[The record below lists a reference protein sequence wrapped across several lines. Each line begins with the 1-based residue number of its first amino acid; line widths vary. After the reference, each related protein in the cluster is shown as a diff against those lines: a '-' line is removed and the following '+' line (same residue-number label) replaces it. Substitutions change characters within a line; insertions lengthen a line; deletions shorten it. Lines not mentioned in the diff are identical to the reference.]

1 MGAQPSLGAD
11 ELRARAYLRALDA
24 RPVGH
29 QPAPRPAAPPAP
41 TPPEDPAM
49 LLALTIAGLAPGI
62 ATALLLRHRGWTIA
76 LLAGLGVTVS
86 LPLLLVAAMLAFPP
100 LGLAVAVA
108 SIAAALHAYDD
119 GRVLAG
125 TAWAL
130 SAAISLTCAGV
141 AL

>member
-1 MGAQPSLGAD
+1 MGGQPPPGAD
-11 ELRARAYLRALDA
+11 ELRARHYLHHLDA
-24 RPVGH
+24 HPFGH
-29 QPAPRPAAPPAP
+29 QPAVPPAP

-49 LLALTIAGLAPGI
+49 LLAIALAGLAPGL
-62 ATALLLRHRGWTIA
+62 ATAWLLRHRGWPVA
-76 LLAGLGVTVS
+76 LAAGLGVTAS
-86 LPLLLVAAMLAFPP
+86 LPFLLVAAMVAFPP
-100 LGLAVAVA
+100 LGLAVALA
-108 SIAAALHAYDD
+108 SIAAVLHAYDD

>member
-1 MGAQPSLGAD
+1 MTSQGAD
-11 ELRARAYLRALDA
+11 ELRARHYLHTLDA
-24 RPVGH
+24 HPFGH
-29 QPAPRPAAPPAP
+29 QPAAPPAP
-41 TPPEDPAM
+41 TPPEDPDM
-49 LLALTIAGLAPGI
+49 LLAIALAGLAPGL
-62 ATALLLRHRGWTIA
+62 ATAWLLRHRGWPVA
-76 LLAGLGVTVS
+76 LAAGLVVTTS
-86 LPLLLVAAMLAFPP
+86 LPLLLVAAMVAFPP
-100 LGLAVAVA
+100 LGLAVALG

>member
-1 MGAQPSLGAD
+1 MTSQGAD
-11 ELRARAYLRALDA
+11 ELRARHYLHTLDA
-24 RPVGH
+24 HPFGH
-29 QPAPRPAAPPAP
+29 QPAAPPAP
-41 TPPEDPAM
+41 TPPEDPDM

-62 ATALLLRHRGWTIA
+62 ATGLLLRHRGWTIA

-100 LGLAVAVA
+100 LGLAVAIA

-130 SAAISLTCAGV
+130 SAVISLACAGV